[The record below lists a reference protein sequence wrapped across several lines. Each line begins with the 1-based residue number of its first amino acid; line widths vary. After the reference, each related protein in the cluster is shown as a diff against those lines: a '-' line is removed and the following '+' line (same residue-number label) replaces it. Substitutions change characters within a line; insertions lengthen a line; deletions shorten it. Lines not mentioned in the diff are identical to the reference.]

1 MIPYMTQTRHTL
13 NRQVLSNFFPSA
25 PIPTILHHSEFHNNK
40 YSSQYVRWSFPLHFT
55 TNIRFSTSLS
65 PLPTPLPIT
74 QSIQST
80 TQPPSL
86 PTTPPLFPSHS
97 FHFPS
102 LYPKS
107 ATEYYPQD
115 FTNALYSLLDNRS
128 KYVSWI
134 TSFIQL
140 LFYHFHHH
148 LSTVQPTLPI
158 IWLPSLATTPFLH
171 AAILPIIAL
180 NHFSQFFTILTVRY
194 CFSYFYVHTLAIIPM
209 DTTISDPALQILV
222 VPSPRSL
229 S

>member
-13 NRQVLSNFFPSA
+13 NSQVLSNFFPSA

-134 TSFIQL
+134 TSFIQFP
-140 LFYHFHHH
+140 FYHFHHH
-148 LSTVQPTLPI
+148 LSAVQPTLPI

-180 NHFSQFFTILTVRY
+180 QSLFSI
-194 CFSYFYVHTLAIIPM
+194 FYYPNGKVLF
-209 DTTISDPALQILV
+209 
-222 VPSPRSL
+222 
-229 S
+229 